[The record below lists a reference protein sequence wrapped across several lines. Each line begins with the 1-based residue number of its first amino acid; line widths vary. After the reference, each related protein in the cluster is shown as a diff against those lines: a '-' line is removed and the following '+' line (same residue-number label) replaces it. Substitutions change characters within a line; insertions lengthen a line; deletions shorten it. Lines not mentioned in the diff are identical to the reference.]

1 MDSEQSDKHPSA
13 WFNMGPYLYV
23 KIIGGVIS
31 VIACLSFHNALLEE
45 NMSFLSK
52 SQTKSLMK

>member
-1 MDSEQSDKHPSA
+1 MDSEQSDKHLSA

-23 KIIGGVIS
+23 KILGGVVY
-31 VIACLSFHNALLEE
+31 VIACLSFHNALLKE
-45 NMSFLSK
+45 NMSLLSK